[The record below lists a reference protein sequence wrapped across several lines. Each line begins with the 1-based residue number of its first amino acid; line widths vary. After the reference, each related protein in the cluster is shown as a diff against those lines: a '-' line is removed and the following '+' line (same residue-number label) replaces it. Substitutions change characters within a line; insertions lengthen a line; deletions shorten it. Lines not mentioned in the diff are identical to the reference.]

1 MPRTPKVKAE
11 EGDVKP
17 YDKVK
22 SPAKKSPA
30 KAPAAGGAQK
40 GEGPW
45 TPDQAWALFNALY
58 KKRKRA
64 DSLAYEYATLL

>member
-22 SPAKKSPA
+22 SPVKKSPA
-30 KAPAAGGAQK
+30 KAPTAGGAQK
-40 GEGPW
+40 GEGP
-45 TPDQAWALFNALY
+45 
-58 KKRKRA
+58 
-64 DSLAYEYATLL
+64 